1 MKNKLKNIS
10 ENTYTALH
18 NHSHFS
24 FLAGVPS
31 PRELAARAAEY
42 GYKALGLTDVNSMS
56 GLILFLQECRRQ
68 GIQPVPGVELQNL
81 DDSRDRL
88 LLYARNKTGYAE
100 LCEIL
105 TLHLAMERPHRLVD
119 VLKRWQGVEE
129 SLVLVVPVAQTLS
142 EILEHRHWTHLFVE
156 IANLDEATRNES
168 RACHEL
174 ARQHRVPLVLQHPS
188 WFLNQ
193 DDVVIHRV
201 LRAIDLNTLT
211 GRVPAEMQAPE
222 KAFFCRPEF
231 MEQRYR
237 GYGEWLKNSTRIV
250 DLCQDDLQQQP
261 WILPPPSGLP
271 GNETPENVLR
281 REALQGLERNYKGTP
296 QWNQALKIQE
306 KELDLIIRKGYAGYF
321 LTVKKIRDY
330 AGERFASARG
340 QGQGQGLGEGYRH
353 YKDAS
358 ILRGSAANS
367 LTLYNI
373 GASDLDPVEHG
384 LYFERFLNED
394 RASPPDADL
403 DFAWD
408 EREEVLQWIFRE
420 WGEDHTAM
428 ICTTCSF
435 RWRSAFRET
444 AKTFGYGDSE
454 ITRMLTEL
462 RRSSSSRKV
471 DVSAVG
477 HKDHK
482 LQQILGIAR
491 RIHGKPR
498 YLGQHPGGVIIT
510 RQPVWRHVACQNTGG
525 GRRVTQIDM
534 HNGMDYLG
542 LIKYDI
548 LGNGS
553 LAVLRDALAMLH
565 RQGKADPQL
574 YKLQHCFDDPGV
586 QSILRTGR
594 TRGIF
599 YIESPAQARL
609 NQQAR
614 AETFSEIGITSS
626 LVRPAGAAY
635 TGEFVHRHR
644 QFKSGEEADW
654 EFLHPSLRSVLGET
668 HDVLVF
674 QEDILKICVETANMS
689 FAQADRVRKMMNS
702 LHEGVPEDYGE
713 TRRHFVRGCVKHS
726 GFSTKQAEQLWQKVQ
741 SFQGFSFCKSH
752 SLSYA
757 QLSFKCAWLKVH
769 YPAEFLGAVVRNMHG
784 FYSVSAYLEEARR
797 WGVEVLGPDIN
808 HSEYGTRGEDG
819 KIRLGLQHIMGL
831 PRELA
836 ESLVREREH
845 GGVFCSWEDLLRRC
859 DCGVEYTASLIRAGA
874 LDGFRVDRFA
884 LMLENRSRSIQ
895 HKQRRNQKSGN
906 KYKGNVKR
914 EELGSA
920 QVQQELLFEQEGRLV
935 QPLRRTMTMEQKCAG
950 EIAMLG
956 FPVSVGLVEALR
968 WHPGSDG
975 ACVSAAIQNHAGRRV
990 RVFGSPMARRTH
1002 RVASSQKMMLF
1013 LTIQDYQGTL
1023 DVIFWPEAYDRWHH
1037 LTYDCVPMEIW
1048 GVVQEDKGT
1057 YSLTAERVVLH
1068 EWSFSGVGDLQPAR
1082 LAGEVGGVYRNNSQG
1097 TSSPGLRDQNQ
1108 VSGVKYGGF

>member
-1 MKNKLKNIS
+1 MKKIQKNTCKG
-10 ENTYTALH
+10 TYIALH

-31 PRELAARAAEY
+31 PRELVARAAEY
-42 GYKALGLTDVNSMS
+42 GYRALGLTDVNSMS

-68 GIQPVPGVELQNL
+68 SIQPVLGVELQNL

-88 LLYARNKTGYAE
+88 LLFARNKTGYAE

-119 VLKRWQGVEE
+119 VLKRWQGTED
-129 SLVLVVPVAQTLS
+129 SLVFVVPVAQTFREL
-142 EILEHRHWTHLFVE
+142 LEYRHFTHLFAE
-156 IANLDEATRNES
+156 IANLDEATRIES

-174 ARQHRVPLVLQHPS
+174 ARQHQIPLVLQHPS
-188 WFLNQ
+188 WFLDQ
-193 DDVVIHRV
+193 DDVGIHRV
-201 LRAIDLNTLT
+201 LRAIDLNTLI

-222 KAFFCRPEF
+222 KAFFCRPGF
-231 MEQRYR
+231 MEERY
-237 GYGEWLKNSTRIV
+237 GEYGEWLKNSTRIV
-250 DLCQDDLQQQP
+250 ELCQDDLQQQP
-261 WILPPPSGLP
+261 WILPPASRLP
-271 GNETPENVLR
+271 GEESPEDVLR

-296 QWNQALKIQE
+296 HWGRAQKIQE

-330 AGERFASARG
+330 AGERFASARVQEER
-340 QGQGQGLGEGYRH
+340 QGQKGYRH

-373 GASDLDPVEHG
+373 GASDLDPVEHD

-408 EREEVLQWIFRE
+408 EREDVLQWMFRE

-454 ITRMLTEL
+454 ITRMLKEL
-462 RRSSSSRKV
+462 KRSSSSRKV
-471 DVSAVG
+471 DVSVVG
-477 HKDHK
+477 RKDHK
-482 LQQILGIAR
+482 LQQVLDIAR

-510 RQPVWRHVACQNTGG
+510 RQPVWRHVACQKTGG

-702 LHEGVPEDYGE
+702 LHEGMPEGYDE
-713 TRRHFVRGCVKHS
+713 TRRQFVQGCVKHS
-726 GFSTKQAEQLWQKVQ
+726 GFSTNQAEQLWKKVQ

-797 WGVEVLGPDIN
+797 WGVAVLGPDIN

-819 KIRLGLQHIMGL
+819 KIRLGLQHILGL

-845 GGVFCSWEDLLRRC
+845 GGVFCSWENLLRRC

-874 LDGFRVDRFA
+874 LDGLGEDRFA
-884 LMLENRSRSIQ
+884 LMLENRTRSIQ
-895 HKQRRNQKSGN
+895 HKQSRNQKNG
-906 KYKGNVKR
+906 KTYKGNANQENLDSVQ
-914 EELGSA
+914 S
-920 QVQQELLFEQEGRLV
+920 QQELLFEQEGRLV
-935 QPLRRTMTMEQKCAG
+935 QPLRRKMTVEQKCAG

-956 FPVSVGLVEALR
+956 FPVSMGLVEALR
-968 WHPGSDG
+968 WHPVGNG
-975 ACVSAAIQNHAGRRV
+975 ACISATLQNHAGRRV

-1002 RVASSQKMMLF
+1002 RVAATQKMMLF
-1013 LTIQDYQGTL
+1013 LTLQDYQGTV

-1048 GVVQEDKGT
+1048 GVVQEEKGT
-1057 YSLTAERVVLH
+1057 YSLIAERVALH
-1068 EWSFSGVGDLQPAR
+1068 EWSFSGA
-1082 LAGEVGGVYRNNSQG
+1082 S
-1097 TSSPGLRDQNQ
+1097 GLRPASRNTATDHNQ